1 MLNID
6 KYTCFNS
13 KAELMH
19 ILTADNCRNN
29 LCGSIKKKNQQN
41 EKTYFLKYLDLLFL
55 S

>member
-29 LCGSIKKKNQQN
+29 LCGSIKKK
-41 EKTYFLKYLDLLFL
+41 KISRMKRLF